1 MACVVHMVRKYSGC
15 TVRTLLRVP
24 NAASNANAAA
34 AAEALKSEA
43 QRTLTEARID
53 SVIEPVLLDAGELTP
68 KSYELKVR
76 DENKRPGG
84 FQKILQMKFL
94 FSHHYLQNLSEEY
107 MLRMNGRIRELSS
120 DTIVSFIF
128 LGQPPTATAMAAS
141 AEAGRYVRL
150 LDILTRDLPPLMLM
164 HGMDSVV
171 VC

>member
-76 DENKRPGG
+76 DSPSRNGQTVLKARSMPTQSWPQSRYNTLYIVYMCLDFENKRPGG
-84 FQKILQMKFL
+84 FQRFC
-94 FSHHYLQNLSEEY
+94 
-107 MLRMNGRIRELSS
+107 R
-120 DTIVSFIF
+120 
-128 LGQPPTATAMAAS
+128 
-141 AEAGRYVRL
+141 
-150 LDILTRDLPPLMLM
+150 
-164 HGMDSVV
+164 
-171 VC
+171 